1 MIVKSSKNI
10 EISLAKKTILG
21 LLAGHGIAW
30 VSWAMD
36 HSLVAPCWLVLQ
48 ASRLTYPVG
57 WELRSHGYSYSIY
70 SPVQL
75 GASWSYERSFPTTWK
90 WMNFPGHAII
100 ELNRWSF
107 SICISIPAFTWTC
120 LFLYWGGL
128 ADRCKSLV
136 FQTRVWLDKAELA
149 KLQLCF
155 LIMRSLQQFHHIEPI
170 GLQVLCSPMRKFG
183 ICFQKCE
190 VSVSQLILYQCIPII
205 KIYPLYP
212 NYLPNGT
219 RFYFIHFFQK
229 LVCIYIY
236 IYIFLIISLL
246 FCFISCIATYPFPII
261 LSVISHH
268 HIP

>member
-1 MIVKSSKNI
+1 
-10 EISLAKKTILG
+10 
-21 LLAGHGIAW
+21 
-30 VSWAMD
+30 MD
-36 HSLVAPCWLVLQ
+36 HSLAAPCWLVLQ

-57 WELRSHGYSYSIY
+57 WELRSHGDSYSIY

-136 FQTRVWLDKAELA
+136 FQTRVWLDKAELT
-149 KLQLCF
+149 KLQICF
-155 LIMRSLQQFHHIEPI
+155 LVMRSLQQFHRIESI
-170 GLQVLCSPMRKFG
+170 GLQVLSSPMRKIYGSGTQSDISAYMEFG

-190 VSVSQLILYQCIPII
+190 FSVSQLSLYQCIPII
-205 KIYPLYP
+205 KIYLLYP

-219 RFYFIHFFQK
+219 RFYFIHFFKK

-236 IYIFLIISLL
+236 IYILYIYIFLITSPL